1 MLFHRSIKSVSVYI
15 ICYTMKKDTKIEAI
29 ITIFCRVLPPK
40 RCINL
45 QDVIVLVKGVF
56 NLCRII
62 AFILLILEDKAHNL

>member
-1 MLFHRSIKSVSVYI
+1 MNKV
-15 ICYTMKKDTKIEAI
+15 TKIEAI

-40 RCINL
+40 RRINL

-56 NLCRII
+56 NLCSFTMSQTI